1 MEAAAVIQVVVQ
13 ARFRVE
19 SPEQLQA
26 VGGADLSN
34 GVAPGIGGLVWRALY
49 GEGEVVER
57 AGLGLIDHTLRVEP
71 DEEAVA

>member
-1 MEAAAVIQVVVQ
+1 
-13 ARFRVE
+13 
-19 SPEQLQA
+19 